1 MDIFSNRL
9 WMLGF
14 LTIIHQAQAYING
27 NFPQSCDSMD
37 VIHKTRMVQILPQDG
52 HPPFKV
58 QTIRAGP
65 DLLTVTLQSN
75 TGEMFR
81 GFMLEAR
88 NKTNNFTVG
97 QFFILEPKQT
107 FLLNCSSLIGS
118 AVSQKTN
125 TEKKSLKVNWTSKV
139 GDVQGVIFRAT
150 FLKTFAEFWRPT
162 DFNVTVESPST
173 TPGTTKTSTDTTTVA
188 TTLTT
193 TEWTTKNKMN
203 NTMLPTQPTEFNT
216 MITTK
221 PEGSTVAST
230 SNQYTTT
237 NIAMKSTK
245 LPHTTDVLPSTS
257 TSQSST
263 PSTINT
269 THVDPPTPDERTVK
283 NTDTALMTAAV
294 FVTSFVESVPLSFP
308 NNAKY
313 HNIHQWIRILGCVGT
328 ISLALSAS
336 VLVVVEDSLNS
347 VNIGLG
353 FAMTAIAG
361 IAIGL
366 QIYVCFRIGRSH
378 ELKDFF
384 DHSLM
389 VLFIIQKVFAII
401 FIYLSTTQCQLW
413 ILGVLISL
421 TVCIGLQITCIVIIK
436 VLEATG
442 AKNKTGMQTPQVRI
456 TLTISILFTLAFCVA
471 IIVGICQC

>member
-173 TPGTTKTSTDTTTVA
+173 TPA
-188 TTLTT
+188 
-193 TEWTTKNKMN
+193 
-203 NTMLPTQPTEFNT
+203 
-216 MITTK
+216 
-221 PEGSTVAST
+221 
-230 SNQYTTT
+230 
-237 NIAMKSTK
+237 
-245 LPHTTDVLPSTS
+245 S